1 MLVIQTNMFQ
11 ISKYK
16 RLLIMKDELIEVE
29 LASQRLLIEGKD
41 LEITYMSIFELRGRG
56 VIRKVTFL

>member
-16 RLLIMKDELIEVE
+16 QLLIMKEELIEVE

>member
-1 MLVIQTNMFQ
+1 
-11 ISKYK
+11 
-16 RLLIMKDELIEVE
+16 MKEELIEVE
-29 LASQRLLIEGKD
+29 LASQRLRIEGKK

>member
-16 RLLIMKDELIEVE
+16 RLLIMKEELIEVE

>member
-16 RLLIMKDELIEVE
+16 RLLIMKEELIEVE
-29 LASQRLLIEGKD
+29 LASQRLRIEGKN

>member
-29 LASQRLLIEGKD
+29 LASQRLLVEGKD